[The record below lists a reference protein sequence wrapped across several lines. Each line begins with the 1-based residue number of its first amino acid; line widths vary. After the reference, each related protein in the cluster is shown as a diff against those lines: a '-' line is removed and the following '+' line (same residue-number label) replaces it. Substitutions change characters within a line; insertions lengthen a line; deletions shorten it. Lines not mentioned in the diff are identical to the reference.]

1 MVGLKESNAEKERI
15 GEERNCKKGNQ
26 RKGKREENVA
36 QGFFGSRHAFR
47 CVCLAFVF
55 AGASVAYL
63 EVML

>member
-1 MVGLKESNAEKERI
+1 MRKRKGLEKKESAKKEM
-15 GEERNCKKGNQ
+15 
-26 RKGKREENVA
+26 KGKREENVA